1 MANWKSVVLA
11 AVLTALTACTS
22 TATGPEPLPDDDGAG
37 TFVVTTHDAQ
47 TLDAE
52 LTSSLGSIHVLANV
66 SGPDVIDV
74 TFDFGDPVIAYR
86 IDRGRGRGDFMPS
99 GGALDTV
106 DQRLLEQLVRELDAL
121 MPPDPATRWRLED
134 TVMRQA
140 TLLQIAPI
148 GERLTADTF
157 TAQQGWTHI
166 SCTCGTQYIGSGYYR
181 QAGRGCGCNGG
192 SGNGCKG
199 RCGQGCGITSSPGC
213 VGSTA
218 YTQDCAKHDYGL
230 GSFAAASDDY
240 SFAGNNCSCS
250 GVGTCY

>member
-22 TATGPEPLPDDDGAG
+22 TATGPEPLPDDDGAA

-106 DQRLLEQLVRELDAL
+106 DVRGAGLVVVGLVAAIDLRG
-121 MPPDPATRWRLED
+121 AT
-134 TVMRQA
+134 
-140 TLLQIAPI
+140 
-148 GERLTADTF
+148 
-157 TAQQGWTHI
+157 
-166 SCTCGTQYIGSGYYR
+166 
-181 QAGRGCGCNGG
+181 
-192 SGNGCKG
+192 
-199 RCGQGCGITSSPGC
+199 
-213 VGSTA
+213 
-218 YTQDCAKHDYGL
+218 
-230 GSFAAASDDY
+230 DDRY
-240 SFAGNNCSCS
+240 AE
-250 GVGTCY
+250 VIR